1 MFWAELH
8 SNVKQPP
15 RGKRI
20 RRFPLGLGY
29 IFRGSGLNLTGKIIP
44 FCGRKLSSPSPRQ
57 GLEEARVAPPE
68 PGGRVLGGSSLR
80 SELGALGGGPC
91 ACQVQRLGARLPQCR
106 CAAAGPAVPERLR
119 SRCLRRPRPK
129 YGPDSAA
136 SSRLGRAAALIN
148 LKYSVEEEQRAGTV
162 IANVA
167 KDAREAGFAL
177 DPRQAS
183 AFRVVSNSAPHLV
196 DINPSSG
203 LLVTKQKI
211 DRDLLCRQS
220 PKCIISLEVMSSS
233 MEICVIKVEIKDLN
247 DNAPSFPAAQIE
259 LEISEAASP
268 GTRIPLDSAYD
279 PDSGSFGVQT
289 YELTPNELFGLEIK
303 TRGDGSRFAELVVE
317 KSLDRETQSH
327 YNFRITALDGGD
339 PPHLGT
345 VGLSIKV
352 TDSNDNNPVFGEST
366 YSVSVPENSPPNTP
380 VIRLNASDP
389 DEGTNGQVVY
399 SFYGYVNDHT
409 RELFQID
416 PHSGLVTVTGA
427 LDYEEGHVYELDVQA
442 KDLGP
447 NSIPAHCK
455 VTVSVL
461 DTNDNPP
468 IINLLSVNSELV
480 EVSESAPPGYVIALV
495 RVSDRDSGL
504 NGRVQCR
511 LLGNVP
517 FRLQEYESFST
528 ILVDGRLDREQHDQY
543 NLTIQARDSGV
554 PMLQSAKSFT
564 VRITD
569 ENDNHP
575 HFSKPYY
582 QVIVQENNT
591 PGAYLLSVS
600 ARDPDLGL
608 NGSVSY
614 QIVPSQVRDM
624 PVFTYV
630 SINPNSGD
638 IYALRSFNHEQTKA
652 FEFKVL
658 AKDGGLPSLQSN
670 ATVRVIILDVN
681 DNTPVITAPPL
692 INGTAEVYI
701 PRNSGIGYLVTVV
714 KADDYDEGE
723 NGRVTYDMTEGD
735 RGFFEIDHVNGEVR
749 TTRTFNE
756 NSKASYELI
765 VVAHDHGKTSLSA
778 SALVLIYLSPA
789 LDAQE
794 SMGSVNLSLI
804 FIIALGSIAG
814 ILFVTMIFVAIK
826 CKRDN
831 KEIRTYNCSNCLTIT
846 CLLGCFIK
854 GQNSKCLHCISV
866 SPISEEQDKKAE
878 EKVSLRGKRIAEYS
892 YGHQKKSSKKKK
904 ISKNDIRLVPRDV
917 EETDKM
923 NVVSC
928 SSLTSSL
935 NYFDYHQQTL
945 PLGCR
950 RSESTFLNVENQNTR
965 NTTANHIY
973 HHSFN
978 SQGPQQPDLI
988 INGVPLPETENYSFD
1003 SNYVNSRAHLIKSST
1018 FKDLEGNS
1026 LKDSGHE
1033 ESDQTDSEHDVQ
1045 RSLYCDTAVNDV
1057 LNTSVTSMGSQ
1068 MPDHD
1073 QNEGFHCREEC
1084 RILGHSDR
1092 CWMPRNPMPTRSK
1105 SPEHVRNIIALS
1117 IEATAADVEAY
1128 DDCGPTKRTFATFGK
1143 DVSNHP
1149 TEERPI
1155 LKGKRTVDV
1164 TICSPKVNS
1173 AIREA
1178 GNGCE
1183 AISPVTSP
1191 LHLKSPLP
1199 TKPSMSYT
1207 VALAPPAHDL
1217 EYHAN
1222 NGASRP
1228 SEAEPRGADSEKVM
1242 HEVNPILKEGRDKES
1257 PGVKR
1262 LKDIIL

>member
-1 MFWAELH
+1 MDSF
-8 SNVKQPP
+8 
-15 RGKRI
+15 
-20 RRFPLGLGY
+20 FPMLL
-29 IFRGSGLNLTGKIIP
+29 
-44 FCGRKLSSPSPRQ
+44 
-57 GLEEARVAPPE
+57 LE
-68 PGGRVLGGSSLR
+68 
-80 SELGALGGGPC
+80 ALLWT
-91 ACQVQRLGARLPQCR
+91 Q
-106 CAAAGPAVPERLR
+106 
-119 SRCLRRPRPK
+119 
-129 YGPDSAA
+129 AA
-136 SSRLGRAAALIN
+136 SLIN

-167 KDAREAGFAL
+167 KDAREAGFLL
-177 DPRQAS
+177 DARQP

-196 DINPSSG
+196 DINPNSG

-211 DRDLLCRQS
+211 DRDLLCHQS
-220 PKCIISLEVMSSS
+220 PKCVISLEVMSSS
-233 MEICVIKVEIKDLN
+233 MEICVVKVEIKDLN
-247 DNAPSFPAAQIE
+247 DNTPSFPSSQIE
-259 LEISEAASP
+259 LEISETASP
-268 GTRIPLDSAYD
+268 GTRIPLDGAYD

-289 YELTPNELFGLEIK
+289 YEITPNDLFGLEVK

-317 KSLDRETQSH
+317 KNLDRETQAR
-327 YNFRITALDGGD
+327 YNYRITALDGGD
-339 PPHLGT
+339 PPRMGT
-345 VGLSIKV
+345 VGLAIKV
-352 TDSNDNNPVFGEST
+352 IDSNDNNPVFPEPT
-366 YSVSVPENSPPNTP
+366 YSVSVPENAPLNTP
-380 VIRLNASDP
+380 VLRLNASDP
-389 DEGTNGQVVY
+389 DEGTNGEVVY
-399 SFYGYVNDHT
+399 SFYGFVNEKA
-409 RELFQID
+409 RGLFQID
-416 PHSGLVTVTGA
+416 PHSGLISVSGA
-427 LDYEEGHVYELDVQA
+427 IDYEQGRVYELDVQA

-455 VTVSVL
+455 VTVNVL
-461 DTNDNPP
+461 DVNDNAPV
-468 IINLLSVNSELV
+468 INLLSVNSELV

-528 ILVDGRLDREQHDQY
+528 ILVDGRLDREQRDQY
-543 NLTIQARDSGV
+543 NLTIQARDGGV
-554 PMLQSAKSFT
+554 PSLQSTKSFT
-564 VRITD
+564 VKITD

-575 HFSKPYY
+575 HFSKAYY

-658 AKDGGLPSLQSN
+658 AKDGGNPSLQSN
-670 ATVRVIILDVN
+670 ATVRVIVLDVN

-692 INGTAEVYI
+692 VNGTAEVYI
-701 PRNSGIGYLVTVV
+701 PRNAGVGYLVTVV

-735 RGFFEIDHVNGEVR
+735 RGFFVIDQANGEIR
-749 TTRTFNE
+749 TTRTFGDG
-756 NSKASYELI
+756 SKTTYELI

-794 SMGSVNLSLI
+794 SVGSVNLSLI
-804 FIIALGSIAG
+804 FIIALGSIAA
-814 ILFVTMIFVAIK
+814 ILFVTMIFVAVK

-831 KEIRTYNCSNCLTIT
+831 KEIRTYNC
-846 CLLGCFIK
+846 
-854 GQNSKCLHCISV
+854 
-866 SPISEEQDKKAE
+866 
-878 EKVSLRGKRIAEYS
+878 RIAEYS

-904 ISKNDIRLVPRDV
+904 INKNDIRLVPRDV
-917 EETDKM
+917 EENDKM

-935 NYFDYHQQTL
+935 NYFDYHQQSL

-950 RSESTFLNVENQNTR
+950 RSESTFLNVESQAGR
-965 NTTANHIY
+965 GAGSGPVY
-973 HHSFN
+973 HHTFAVQSA
-978 SQGPQQPDLI
+978 QQPDLI

-1003 SNYVNSRAHLIKSST
+1003 ANYVNNRAHIIKSST

-1033 ESDQTDSEHDVQ
+1033 ESDQTDSEHDIQ
-1045 RSLYCDTAVNDV
+1045 RGLYCDTAVNDV
-1057 LNTSVTSMGSQ
+1057 LHSSVASMGAQ
-1068 MPDHD
+1068 LPDHD

-1092 CWMPRNPMPTRSK
+1092 CWMPRNPLPTRAK
-1105 SPEHVRNIIALS
+1105 SPDRGRNIITLS
-1117 IEATAADVEAY
+1117 IEATAADVEVY
-1128 DDCGPTKRTFATFGK
+1128 EDCTTKRTFATFGK
-1143 DVSNHP
+1143 DGGDHA
-1149 TEERPI
+1149 EERSAQ
-1155 LKGKRTVDV
+1155 KGKRAVDLA
-1164 TICSPKVNS
+1164 ICSPKVAG

-1191 LHLKSPLP
+1191 LHLKSSLP
-1199 TKPSMSYT
+1199 AKPTMVTYS
-1207 VALAPPAHDL
+1207 AIIHCPAT
-1217 EYHAN
+1217 HAVEPFPN
-1222 NGASRP
+1222 NGPSRP
-1228 SEAEPRGADSEKVM
+1228 TEAEPRGADSEKVVR
-1242 HEVNPILKEGRDKES
+1242 EVNPLLQESPEKES
-1257 PGVKR
+1257 PGAKR
-1262 LKDIIL
+1262 LKDIVL

>member
-1 MFWAELH
+1 L
-8 SNVKQPP
+8 
-15 RGKRI
+15 
-20 RRFPLGLGY
+20 
-29 IFRGSGLNLTGKIIP
+29 
-44 FCGRKLSSPSPRQ
+44 
-57 GLEEARVAPPE
+57 
-68 PGGRVLGGSSLR
+68 
-80 SELGALGGGPC
+80 LGAALLW
-91 ACQVQRLGARLPQCR
+91 AGA
-106 CAAAGPAVPERLR
+106 G
-119 SRCLRRPRPK
+119 
-129 YGPDSAA
+129 
-136 SSRLGRAAALIN
+136 ALVN
-148 LKYSVEEEQRAGTV
+148 LKYTVEEEQRAGTV

-167 KDAREAGFAL
+167 KDARDAGFVL
-177 DPRQAS
+177 DPRQPA

-196 DINPSSG
+196 DISPGSG

-220 PKCIISLEVMSSS
+220 PKCVISLEVMSSS
-233 MEICVIKVEIKDLN
+233 MEICVIKLEIKDLN
-247 DNAPSFPAAQIE
+247 DNAPSFPTDQIE
-259 LEISEAASP
+259 LEISETASP
-268 GTRIPLDSAYD
+268 GTRVPLESAYD
-279 PDSGSFGVQT
+279 PDSGSFGVQS
-289 YELTPNELFGLEIK
+289 YEITPNDLFGLETK

-327 YNFRITALDGGD
+327 YSYVITALDGGD
-339 PPHLGT
+339 PPNFGT
-345 VGLSIKV
+345 VELSIRV
-352 TDSNDNNPVFGEST
+352 IDSNDNNPLFEEPAYT
-366 YSVSVPENSPPNTP
+366 VSVPENAPPGTP

-389 DEGTNGQVVY
+389 DEGTNGQVLY
-399 SFYGYVNDHT
+399 SFHSYVSERA

-416 PHSGLVTVTGA
+416 PQSGLITVSGA
-427 LDYEEGHVYELDVQA
+427 IDYEEGHVYELDVQA

-455 VTVSVL
+455 VTISVQ
-461 DTNDNPP
+461 DANDNPP
-468 IINLLSVNSELV
+468 LINLLSVNSELV
-480 EVSESAPPGYVIALV
+480 EVSENAPLGYVIALV
-495 RVSDRDSGL
+495 RVSDRDSGA
-504 NGRVQCR
+504 NGRVQCK

-528 ILVDGRLDREQHDQY
+528 ILVDGRLDREQRDQY
-543 NLTIQARDSGV
+543 NLTIQARDNGIPS
-554 PMLQSAKSFT
+554 LQATKSFT
-564 VRITD
+564 VKITD

-658 AKDGGLPSLQSN
+658 AKDGGNPSLQSN
-670 ATVRVIILDVN
+670 ATVRVIVLDVN

-692 INGTAEVYI
+692 VNGTAEVYI
-701 PRNSGIGYLVTVV
+701 PRNAGVGYLVTVV

-723 NGRVTYDMTEGD
+723 NGRLSYEMVEGD
-735 RGFFEIDHVNGEVR
+735 RGFFEIDQVNGEIR
-749 TTRTFNE
+749 TTRAFGE
-756 NSKASYELI
+756 NAKTAYELI

-778 SALVLIYLSPA
+778 SALILIYLSPA

-794 SMGSVNLSLI
+794 SIGSVNLSLI
-804 FIIALGSIAG
+804 FIIALGSIAA
-814 ILFVTMIFVAIK
+814 ILFVTMIFVAVK

-831 KEIRTYNCSNCLTIT
+831 KEIRTYNC
-846 CLLGCFIK
+846 
-854 GQNSKCLHCISV
+854 
-866 SPISEEQDKKAE
+866 
-878 EKVSLRGKRIAEYS
+878 RIAEYS

-950 RSESTFLNVENQNTR
+950 RSESTFLNVESQNSR
-965 NTTANHIY
+965 NAGSNHIY
-973 HHSFN
+973 HHTFTGQS
-978 SQGPQQPDLI
+978 PQQPDLI
-988 INGVPLPETENYSFD
+988 INGMPLPETENYSFD

-1045 RSLYCDTAVNDV
+1045 RGLYCDTAVNDV
-1057 LNTSVTSMGSQ
+1057 LNTSVPSMGSQ
-1068 MPDHD
+1068 GPE
-1073 QNEGFHCREEC
+1073 QEPSEGFHCREEC

-1092 CWMPRNPMPTRSK
+1092 CWMPRGAVPSRAK
-1105 SPEHVRNIIALS
+1105 SPEHGRNVIALS
-1117 IEATAADVEAY
+1117 IEASAVDAEPYAD
-1128 DDCGPTKRTFATFGK
+1128 CSTKRTFATFGK
-1143 DVSNHP
+1143 EGGEPPAD
-1149 TEERPI
+1149 ERLANP
-1155 LKGKRTVDV
+1155 KAKRTVDSAA
-1164 TICSPKVNS
+1164 CSPKVS
-1173 AIREA
+1173 GAVREA

-1183 AISPVTSP
+1183 AVSPVTSP
-1191 LHLKSPLP
+1191 LHIKSPLA
-1199 TKPSMSYT
+1199 TKP
-1207 VALAPPAHDL
+1207 ALP
-1217 EYHAN
+1217 Y
-1222 NGASRP
+1222 GAGHCREPFGNSGPSRP
-1228 SEAEPRGADSEKVM
+1228 SEAEPRGADSEGGGQ
-1242 HEVNPILKEGRDKES
+1242 EGNPLLQERRDKDS
-1257 PGVKR
+1257 PGARR
-1262 LKDIIL
+1262 LKDIVL

>member
-1 MFWAELH
+1 MESLLL
-8 SNVKQPP
+8 P
-15 RGKRI
+15 
-20 RRFPLGLGY
+20 
-29 IFRGSGLNLTGKIIP
+29 
-44 FCGRKLSSPSPRQ
+44 
-57 GLEEARVAPPE
+57 
-68 PGGRVLGGSSLR
+68 VLL
-80 SELGALGGGPC
+80 LL
-91 ACQVQRLGARLPQCR
+91 
-106 CAAAGPAVPERLR
+106 AVLWTQ
-119 SRCLRRPRPK
+119 
-129 YGPDSAA
+129 
-136 SSRLGRAAALIN
+136 AAALIN

-177 DPRQAS
+177 DPRQTS

-317 KSLDRETQSH
+317 KSLDREMQSH
-327 YNFRITALDGGD
+327 YSFHITALDGGD

-366 YSVSVPENSPPNTP
+366 YAVSVPENSPPNTP

-399 SFYGYVNDHT
+399 SFYGYVNDRT

-468 IINLLSVNSELV
+468 VINLLSVNSELV

-543 NLTIQARDSGV
+543 NLTIQARDGGV

-638 IYALRSFNHEQTKA
+638 IYALRSFNHEQTKT

-735 RGFFEIDHVNGEVR
+735 RGFFEIDQVNGEVR
-749 TTRTFNE
+749 TTRTFSE
-756 NSKASYELI
+756 SSKASYELI

-778 SALVLIYLSPA
+778 SALLLIYLSPA

-866 SPISEEQDKKAE
+866 SPISKEQDKKVE
-878 EKVSLRGKRIAEYS
+878 EKVSLRGERIAEYS

-965 NTTANHIY
+965 NTSANHIY

-1003 SNYVNSRAHLIKSST
+1003 SNYVNSRAHLIKSSST

-1105 SPEHVRNIIALS
+1105 SPEHVRNVIALS

-1143 DVSNHP
+1143 DVSDHSA
-1149 TEERPI
+1149 EERPT
-1155 LKGKRTVDV
+1155 LKGRRTVDV
-1164 TICSPKVNS
+1164 TICSPKLNG

-1183 AISPVTSP
+1183 AVSPITSP

-1207 VALAPPAHDL
+1207 LAPPASDL
-1217 EYHAN
+1217 EQYVN
-1222 NGASRP
+1222 NGLSRP
-1228 SEAEPRGADSEKVM
+1228 SEAEPRGADSEKVI
-1242 HEVNPILKEGRDKES
+1242 HEVNPTLKEGRDKES
-1257 PGVKR
+1257 PGMKC
-1262 LKDIIL
+1262 LKDIVL